1 MILLR
6 KAKEQ
11 DLPIIQDIA
20 AHTWG
25 ATYVPLLGKEQ
36 VDYMLEK
43 IYSRAA
49 LMAQLSKGDYF
60 IIANMNGKDV
70 AFTSFSVEEHDPQVY
85 KLHKLYVLP
94 ENHGEG
100 LGRLLVNEV
109 VKKVRDAGGRSL
121 QLNVNRSNKARLFY
135 ERSGFE
141 IKKTVDIDIGNGFFM
156 NDYVMELA
164 IS

>member
-11 DLPIIQDIA
+11 DLPIIQIIA
-20 AHTWG
+20 ALTWG
-25 ATYVPLLGKEQ
+25 PTYLPLLGKAQ

-43 IYSRAA
+43 IYSKSA
-49 LMAQLSKGDYF
+49 LTRQLSKGDYF
-60 IIANMNGKDV
+60 LIANMNSVDV
-70 AFTSFSVEEHDPQVY
+70 AFASFSVEDHETQVY

-100 LGRLLVNEV
+100 LGRFLLNEV
-109 VKKVRDAGGRSL
+109 IKKVGEAGGKFL
-121 QLNVNRSNKARLFY
+121 HLNVNRDNNARFFY
-135 ERSGFE
+135 ESSGFK
-141 IKKTVDIDIGNGFFM
+141 IIKTVDLDIGNGFFM

-164 IS
+164 IL